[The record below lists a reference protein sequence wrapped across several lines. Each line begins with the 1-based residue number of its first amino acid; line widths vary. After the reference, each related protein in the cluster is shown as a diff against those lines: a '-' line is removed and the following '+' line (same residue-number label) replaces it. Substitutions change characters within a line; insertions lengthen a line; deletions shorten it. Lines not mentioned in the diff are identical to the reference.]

1 MITLMIVVGMM
12 MLLSKISWKQ
22 WKRVGE
28 HLRIVWTA
36 TGGLIGFILALPI
49 IILGFTYAM
58 VKDLT
63 RRLMRVR
70 G

>member
-1 MITLMIVVGMM
+1 MITLMIVVGMV

-28 HLRIVWTA
+28 KLGIVWTA

-49 IILGFTYAM
+49 VILGFTYAM

-63 RRLMRVR
+63 RRLMRLR

>member
-1 MITLMIVVGMM
+1 MITLMIVVGMV

-22 WKRVGE
+22 WKRVGIVLS
-28 HLRIVWTA
+28 HVWTA